1 MGKGKGHM
9 KKTMYICSA
18 TLVLLNAFQIGQA
31 LYLGASPA
39 SYLYLGLISSLLL
52 VVALFSGE
60 G

>member
-1 MGKGKGHM
+1 M